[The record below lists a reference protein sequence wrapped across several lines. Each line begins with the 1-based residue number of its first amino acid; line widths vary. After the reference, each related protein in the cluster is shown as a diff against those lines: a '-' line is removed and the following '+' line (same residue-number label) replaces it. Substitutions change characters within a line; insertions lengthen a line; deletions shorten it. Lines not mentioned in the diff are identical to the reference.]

1 MSASLFDAAKTITAL
16 EVAERYAGVEAKRR
30 GSKYWCRCPM
40 PGHQEKTPS
49 CSFDADTGRFYCFG
63 CHAGGS
69 SIDFV
74 AQLLGITPKEA
85 AIRICTDYGMAY
97 DEAQKPARRT
107 APLHVTRGEI
117 EKART
122 RFDSAAAGYLRFLE
136 KYIAST
142 ADPEGEPTDAF
153 ARALAERNTMAEICN
168 TLVTCSD
175 DEALELMSAYRDRLK
190 TWEKL
195 GKTEEVNDGEE

>member
-1 MSASLFDAAKTITAL
+1 MSASLFDAAKTISAR
-16 EVAERYAGVEAKRR
+16 EVAERYAGVEAKRK
-30 GSKYWCRCPM
+30 GMKYWCRCPM

-49 CSFDADTGRFYCFG
+49 CTFDPNTGKFYCFG

-69 SIDFV
+69 SVDFV

-85 AIRICTDYGMAY
+85 AVRICTDYGLAF
-97 DEAQKPARRT
+97 DEAQPVKKA
-107 APLHVTRGEI
+107 APLHVTRGQI
-117 EKART
+117 DKART

-153 ARALAERNTMAEICN
+153 ARALAERNTMKEICD
-168 TLVTCSD
+168 TLLTCSD
-175 DEALELMSAYRDRLK
+175 DEALELMSAYRDRIK
-190 TWEKL
+190 AWEKL
-195 GKTEEVNDGEE
+195 SRMESEDNGEE

>member
-1 MSASLFDAAKTITAL
+1 M
-16 EVAERYAGVEAKRR
+16 
-30 GSKYWCRCPM
+30 KYWCRCPM

-49 CSFDADTGRFYCFG
+49 CTFDPNTGKFYCFG

-69 SIDFV
+69 SVDFV

-85 AIRICTDYGMAY
+85 AVRICTDYGLAF
-97 DEAQKPARRT
+97 DEAQPVKKA
-107 APLHVTRGEI
+107 APLHVTRGQI
-117 EKART
+117 DKART

-153 ARALAERNTMAEICN
+153 ARALAERNTMKEICD
-168 TLVTCSD
+168 TLLTCSD
-175 DEALELMSAYRDRLK
+175 DEALELMSAYRDRIK
-190 TWEKL
+190 AWEKL
-195 GKTEEVNDGEE
+195 SRMESEDNGEE